1 MAGRDPRESRILGLW
16 TAGWLA
22 VMLVAGL
29 LWIGDLSVQWPVLLV
44 PLLWALIALRPRPG
58 AGRPGSRG
66 RAAGPG
72 IRTGTQERPA
82 VADRW
87 RARDPPRVT
96 PGWKAVVLTG
106 RYGS

>member
-44 PLLWALIALRPRPG
+44 PLLWALIALRPRRG
-58 AGRPGSRG
+58 AGRARRRRRGTGRPGSRG

-72 IRTGTQERPA
+72 IRTDTQERPA
-82 VADRW
+82 VWDRW
-87 RARDPPRVT
+87 RDGDPL
-96 PGWKAVVLTG
+96 G
-106 RYGS
+106 